1 MLANTKTI
9 AFCNFNM
16 LMFSNLQMQCVKK
29 FWGEQYLEMKWNK
42 IQFEMQI
49 KLAFAFRFD
58 KQCVSEV

>member
-1 MLANTKTI
+1 
-9 AFCNFNM
+9 
-16 LMFSNLQMQCVKK
+16 MQCVKK
-29 FWGEQYLEMKWNK
+29 FGGEQYLEMKWNK